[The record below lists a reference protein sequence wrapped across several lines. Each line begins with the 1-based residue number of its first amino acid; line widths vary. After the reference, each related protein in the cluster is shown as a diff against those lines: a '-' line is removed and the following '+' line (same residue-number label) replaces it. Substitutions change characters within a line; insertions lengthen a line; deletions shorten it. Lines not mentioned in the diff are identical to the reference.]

1 MGRRPVYV
9 DLDVGQ
15 GSIAVPGSV
24 GKLLIYLPIQMDFK
38 TILLWE
44 DFLAP
49 GKSLQSFK
57 MLKPWNLLVS
67 PFLYVILSLDP
78 DTGSEDGP
86 LIQLNLDP
94 QPGYSIS
101 EFSVR
106 KDYLSF

>member
-24 GKLLIYLPIQMDFK
+24 GKLLIYLPMQLDLK

-44 DFLAP
+44 AFLAP

-57 MLKPWNLLVS
+57 MLKPCNLLVFA
-67 PFLYVILSLDP
+67 FLYIILSLDP

-94 QPGYSIS
+94 QHCYSIS
-101 EFSVR
+101 ECS
-106 KDYLSF
+106 Y